1 MIIIA
6 LIAVFGLLS
15 SFPHLRHTCLTLCA
29 LNIFLLFLNT
39 VCDANGNTLYLLEA
53 IGTTLAA
60 VSLCYGRSFYQ
71 ATILLATLCAY
82 GALAYDI
89 SQGRHV
95 LIYNNYETVIYGLI
109 ACQFVGIFTALQYI
123 NHDHIK
129 RVVRNCFYLP
139 WSKRA

>member
-1 MIIIA
+1 MIFIA
-6 LIAVFGLLS
+6 LVAVFGLLS
-15 SFPHLRHTCLTLCA
+15 SFPHLRRTCLTLCA
-29 LNIFLLFLNT
+29 LNLYLILIHLI
-39 VCDANGNTLYLLEA
+39 CDKNGNTLYLLEA
-53 IGTTLAA
+53 VGSTAA
-60 VSLCYGRSFYQ
+60 AMSLCYNRLFYQ
-71 ATILLATLCAY
+71 SIIQLLILCAY

-109 ACQFVGIFTALQYI
+109 ACQFVGIFTALRYI

>member
-1 MIIIA
+1 MIFIA
-6 LIAVFGLLS
+6 LAAVFGLLS
-15 SFPHLRHTCLTLCA
+15 SFPRLRHTCLTLCA
-29 LNIFLLFLNT
+29 LNLYLILIHLI
-39 VCDANGNTLYLLEA
+39 CDKNGNTLYLLEA

-109 ACQFVGIFTALQYI
+109 ACQFVGIFTALRYI